1 AVSAQPSSDE
11 TRTKALQALLSC
23 PTASIHT
30 DKPAKDILQV
40 QNTFPLAIDDDL
52 PGVYLCGYPMS
63 PQHGNRRGKHPGARH
78 QWRE

>member
-1 AVSAQPSSDE
+1 MLKPEENITGISCSKNNWSCHLHV
-11 TRTKALQALLSC
+11 RLQALLSC

-52 PGVYLCGYPMS
+52 PV
-63 PQHGNRRGKHPGARH
+63 
-78 QWRE
+78 